1 MDGGFFSPQKTQMPE
16 QYEGSRISTQD
27 CTKRK
32 YDCKRA
38 DATAKKREKA
48 KAEGDAGPV
57 PGPKLP
63 IF

>member
-1 MDGGFFSPQKTQMPE
+1 MPE
-16 QYEGSRISTQD
+16 QYERSRISTQN

-38 DATAKKREKA
+38 DATAEKREKDMKKKCEKA

>member
-16 QYEGSRISTQD
+16 QYEGSRIL
-27 CTKRK
+27 TKRK